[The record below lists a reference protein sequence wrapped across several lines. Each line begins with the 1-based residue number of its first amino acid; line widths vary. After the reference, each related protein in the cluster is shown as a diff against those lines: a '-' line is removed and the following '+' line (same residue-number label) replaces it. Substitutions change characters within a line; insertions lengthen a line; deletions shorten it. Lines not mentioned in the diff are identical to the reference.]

1 MKIALLSDLHLS
13 VQSMPAPPTDADVV
27 VLAGDLHRPAG
38 AIEWARQYRRPTL
51 FVAGNHEFYGGD
63 LVTTMRELRAH
74 AQGSAVRVLDHE
86 AWQHHGVRFLGCTL
100 WSDYR
105 LFDSPVQR
113 EQGLRQAGEM
123 VRDFSR
129 IRVAP
134 DFDEKFTP
142 ALSQHLFD
150 RAVAWLER
158 QFAIAHDGPTV
169 VITHFAPARG
179 SIAAKFAG
187 SPLNACFVSDLE
199 PQIRRWQPAL
209 WLHGHVH
216 DSVDYRIGNT
226 RIVANPRGYAP
237 EGVIENQSFDAS
249 LTVEVSGTINH

>member
-13 VQSMPAPPTDADVV
+13 VQALDAPPTNADVV
-27 VLAGDLHRPAG
+27 VLAGDLQRPAA
-38 AIEWARQYRRPTL
+38 AIEWARQFRQPTL

-63 LVTTMRELRAH
+63 LVTTMRELRTH
-74 AQGSAVRVLDHE
+74 AEGTAVRVLDHDV
-86 AWQHHGVRFLGCTL
+86 WLHNGVRFLGCTL

-105 LFDSPVQR
+105 LFDSVAQR
-113 EQGLRQAGEM
+113 EEGLLQAVEM

-134 DFDEKFTP
+134 GFEQKFTP
-142 ALSQHLFD
+142 ALSQYLFD
-150 RAVAWLER
+150 RAVAWLEQ
-158 QFAIAHDGPTV
+158 QFAVPQDGPTV

-216 DSVDYRIGNT
+216 DSFDYRIGQT
-226 RIVANPRGYAP
+226 RVVANPRGYAP
-237 EGVIENQSFDAS
+237 KGVVENQAFNAS
-249 LTVEVSGTINH
+249 LTIDLV

>member
-13 VQSMPAPPTDADVV
+13 VQAMEAPATDADVV

-38 AIEWARQYRRPTL
+38 AIEWAQQFHQPTL

-63 LVTTMRELRAH
+63 LVTTTRELRAQ
-74 AQGSAVRVLDHE
+74 AQGTGVRVLEHDVLLHG
-86 AWQHHGVRFLGCTL
+86 GVRFLGCTL

-105 LFDSPVQR
+105 LFDSAAQR
-113 EQGLRQAGEM
+113 EQGLQQAGTM

-129 IRVAP
+129 IRRAP
-134 DFDEKFTP
+134 DSEEKFTP

-150 RAVAWLER
+150 RAVAWLEQ

-179 SIAAKFAG
+179 SIAAQFAG

-199 PQIRRWQPAL
+199 PQIRRWRPAL

-216 DSVDYRIGNT
+216 DSFDYHIGNT
-226 RIVANPRGYAP
+226 RVVANPRGYAP
-237 EGVIENQSFDAS
+237 KGVVENKAFDAT
-249 LTVEVSGTINH
+249 LTIDVV

>member
-1 MKIALLSDLHLS
+1 MRIALMSDLHLS
-13 VQSMPAPPTDADVV
+13 VQAMSPPAVDADVL

-38 AIEWARQYRRPTL
+38 AIEWARQFDMPTL

-63 LVTTMRELRAH
+63 LVSTVRALRQH
-74 AQGSAVRVLDHE
+74 AEGSLVRVLEHDVWHND
-86 AWQHHGVRFLGCTL
+86 GVRFLGCTL

-105 LFDSPVQR
+105 LYDSPQHR
-113 EQGLRQAGEM
+113 EQGLNQASAM

-134 DFDEKFTP
+134 DFDDKFSP
-142 ALSQHLFD
+142 AVAQLLFD
-150 RAVAWLER
+150 DAVDWLEQ

-169 VITHFAPARG
+169 VVTHFAPARG

-216 DSVDYRIGNT
+216 DSFDYRIANT
-226 RIVANPRGYAP
+226 RVVANPRGYAP
-237 EGVIENQSFDAS
+237 SGVVENQAFDPSLVIEV
-249 LTVEVSGTINH
+249 T